1 MNGHYDVDLS
11 SAGFEQIRSIGQ
23 ALKDHPIAAVY
34 SSDLQRTFKGAQIIA
49 EHHSLQPVP
58 FAELRELS
66 FGHWEGLSVRELN
79 TRFPGELDK
88 RIQNTSTFQADGGET
103 FQQLHD
109 RVIPKYEEII
119 NQHSD
124 ETIVIMSHGGVNR
137 TLLAH
142 LLGFPADNL
151 FRIAQEYAAVNI
163 LQYYESH
170 VVVELVNGAAGQIR

>member
-1 MNGHYDVDLS
+1 MNGHFDVDLS
-11 SAGFEQIRSIGQ
+11 NAGVEQVRDIGRV
-23 ALKDHPIAAVY
+23 LKDHPITAVY
-34 SSDLQRTFKGAQIIA
+34 SSDLQRTLKGAQIIA
-49 EHHSLQPVP
+49 EYHSLKPIP

-66 FGHWEGLSVRELN
+66 FGHWEGLSIQELN

-103 FQQLHD
+103 FRQLHD

-119 NQHSD
+119 HRHPE

-137 TLLAH
+137 TVLAH

-170 VVVELVNGAAGQIR
+170 VVVELMNGTPGQIR